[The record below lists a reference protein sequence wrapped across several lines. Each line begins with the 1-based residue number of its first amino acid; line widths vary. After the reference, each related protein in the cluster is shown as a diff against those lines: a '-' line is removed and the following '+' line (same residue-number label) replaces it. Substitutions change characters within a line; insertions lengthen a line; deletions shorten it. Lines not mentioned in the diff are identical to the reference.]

1 MGVLGP
7 KKNQQLTL
15 DNFLCH
21 DDSNSDS
28 DSNSIRFHPG
38 VNFPHTIKSSADLC
52 PCQSSKA
59 EEKITTS
66 FFLFT
71 LKFKILLQCRQ
82 MA

>member
-38 VNFPHTIKSSADLC
+38 VNFPNN
-52 PCQSSKA
+52 
-59 EEKITTS
+59 
-66 FFLFT
+66 
-71 LKFKILLQCRQ
+71 LLIYRCLHQANTQ
-82 MA
+82 M